1 MDNDFRKTLTKKE
14 RLSVGTD
21 LSRLFASGRY
31 GITDGF
37 RYCYRIGNGLPFNR
51 IVVSVPK
58 KCFRRAVKRN
68 LLKRRIREAYRLNKN
83 LLPVNAEKGGTDI
96 IFIYRTK
103 DILDFG
109 TIVLSVRNIL
119 ESLATKVTAMDTTPK
134 YSLGETIK
142 EAPEAAQKDAP
153 EAAQKDA
160 PEAVQKEAPN
170 AAQKDALEA
179 AQQEA
184 LEAAQQEAPEEMQKE
199 TVLQLKEG
207 PETTRKET
215 QQEKPEET
223 SESDEQH

>member
-1 MDNDFRKTLTKKE
+1 MKKKE

-31 GITDGF
+31 GFTDGF
-37 RYCYRIGNGLPFNR
+37 RYCYRIGNELPFNR

-96 IFIYRTK
+96 LFIYSSK
-103 DILDFG
+103 DILDFNAV
-109 TIVLSVRNIL
+109 VLSVRNIL
-119 ESLATKVTAMDTTPK
+119 ESLAAKVTAMDATPK
-134 YSLGETIK
+134 HSLGETIK
-142 EAPEAAQKDAP
+142 DAL

-160 PEAVQKEAPN
+160 PEAVQK
-170 AAQKDALEA
+170 DI
-179 AQQEA
+179 
-184 LEAAQQEAPEEMQKE
+184 PEEMQKE
-199 TVLQLKEG
+199 TALQLKEV

-215 QQEKPEET
+215 QQENPEET
-223 SESDEQH
+223 QESDEQH

>member
-1 MDNDFRKTLTKKE
+1 MKKKE

-37 RYCYRIGNGLPFNR
+37 RYCYRIGNGLSFNR

-119 ESLATKVTAMDTTPK
+119 ENLAAKVAAMDTTPK
-134 YSLGETIK
+134 YSLGGTIN
-142 EAPEAAQKDAP
+142 EAPDAAQKDALEAVQQEAPNAAQKDAP

-160 PEAVQKEAPN
+160 PEAVQK
-170 AAQKDALEA
+170 DI
-179 AQQEA
+179 
-184 LEAAQQEAPEEMQKE
+184 PEEMQKE
-199 TVLQLKEG
+199 TALQLKEV

-215 QQEKPEET
+215 QQEKPEEI

>member
-1 MDNDFRKTLTKKE
+1 MKKKE

-37 RYCYRIGNGLPFNR
+37 RYCYRIGNELPFNR

-119 ESLATKVTAMDTTPK
+119 ESLAAKVAAMDATPK
-134 YSLGETIK
+134 YSPGETIK
-142 EAPEAAQKDAP
+142 EAPEAVQKDTLEAAQNEAPNAAQKDAP

-160 PEAVQKEAPN
+160 PEAVQK
-170 AAQKDALEA
+170 DI
-179 AQQEA
+179 
-184 LEAAQQEAPEEMQKE
+184 PEEMQKE
-199 TVLQLKEG
+199 TALQLKEV

-215 QQEKPEET
+215 QQEKPEEI

>member
-1 MDNDFRKTLTKKE
+1 MGNDFRKTLKKKE

-31 GITDGF
+31 GFTDGF
-37 RYCYRIGNGLPFNR
+37 RYCYRIGNELPFNR

-96 IFIYRTK
+96 LFIYSSK
-103 DILDFG
+103 DILDFNAV
-109 TIVLSVRNIL
+109 VLSVRNIL
-119 ESLATKVTAMDTTPK
+119 ESLAAKVVAMDATPK
-134 YSLGETIK
+134 YSPEETIK
-142 EAPEAAQKDAP
+142 ETPD
-153 EAAQKDA
+153 AAQKDA
-160 PEAVQKEAPN
+160 PEAVQKEAP
-170 AAQKDALEA
+170 
-179 AQQEA
+179 
-184 LEAAQQEAPEEMQKE
+184 EEMQKE
-199 TVLQLKEG
+199 TALQLKEV

-223 SESDEQH
+223 PESDEQH

>member
-1 MDNDFRKTLTKKE
+1 MDNDFRKTLKKKE

-31 GITDGF
+31 GVTDGF

-119 ESLATKVTAMDTTPK
+119 ESLAAKVVAMDATPK

-142 EAPEAAQKDAP
+142 DAP
-153 EAAQKDA
+153 E
-160 PEAVQKEAPN
+160 

-184 LEAAQQEAPEEMQKE
+184 PECGAEGYTGGSTARGTECGTEGCTRGSTERGTGGSTERCTGRNAERDGAATE
-199 TVLQLKEG
+199 
-207 PETTRKET
+207 R
-215 QQEKPEET
+215 
-223 SESDEQH
+223 SS

>member
-1 MDNDFRKTLTKKE
+1 MDNDFRKTLKKKE

-37 RYCYRIGNGLPFNR
+37 RYCYRIGNGLSFNR

-103 DILDFG
+103 DILDFNAV
-109 TIVLSVRNIL
+109 VLSVRNIL
-119 ESLATKVTAMDTTPK
+119 ESLAAKVVAMDATPK
-134 YSLGETIK
+134 YSDATPKYSPGETI
-142 EAPEAAQKDAP
+142 KDAP
-153 EAAQKDA
+153 EAAQK
-160 PEAVQKEAPN
+160 
-170 AAQKDALEA
+170 
-179 AQQEA
+179 
-184 LEAAQQEAPEEMQKE
+184 EAPEEMQKE
-199 TVLQLKEG
+199 TALQLKEV

-215 QQEKPEET
+215 QQEKPEEI

>member
-1 MDNDFRKTLTKKE
+1 MDNDFRKTLKKKE

-31 GITDGF
+31 GFTDGL
-37 RYCYRIGNGLPFNR
+37 RYCYRIGNELPFNR

-119 ESLATKVTAMDTTPK
+119 ENLAAKVAAMDATPKYSDATPK

-142 EAPEAAQKDAP
+142 D
-153 EAAQKDA
+153 
-160 PEAVQKEAPN
+160 APN
-170 AAQKDALEA
+170 AAQKDALESV
-179 AQQEA
+179 QKD
-184 LEAAQQEAPEEMQKE
+184 APEEMQKE
-199 TVLQLKEG
+199 TALQLKEV

-215 QQEKPEET
+215 PQEKPEET
-223 SESDEQH
+223 PESDEQH

>member
-1 MDNDFRKTLTKKE
+1 MKKKE

-31 GITDGF
+31 GFTDGF

-119 ESLATKVTAMDTTPK
+119 ENLAAKVVAIAATPK
-134 YSLGETIK
+134 STREETI
-142 EAPEAAQKDAP
+142 
-153 EAAQKDA
+153 KDA

-170 AAQKDALEA
+170 AAQKDA
-179 AQQEA
+179 
-184 LEAAQQEAPEEMQKE
+184 PDEMQKE
-199 TVLQLKEG
+199 TALQLKEV

-215 QQEKPEET
+215 QQEKPEEI

>member
-1 MDNDFRKTLTKKE
+1 MDNDFRKTLKKKE

-31 GITDGF
+31 GFTDGL

-103 DILDFG
+103 DILDFNAV
-109 TIVLSVRNIL
+109 VLSVRNIL
-119 ESLATKVTAMDTTPK
+119 EGLAAKVTAMDATPK
-134 YSLGETIK
+134 HSLGETIK
-142 EAPEAAQKDAP
+142 EAPDAAQK
-153 EAAQKDA
+153 
-160 PEAVQKEAPN
+160 
-170 AAQKDALEA
+170 
-179 AQQEA
+179 
-184 LEAAQQEAPEEMQKE
+184 EAPEEMQKE
-199 TVLQLKEG
+199 TALQLKEV

-215 QQEKPEET
+215 QQENPEET

>member
-1 MDNDFRKTLTKKE
+1 MDNDFRKTLKKKE

-96 IFIYRTK
+96 IFIYRTT

-119 ESLATKVTAMDTTPK
+119 ESLAAKVVAMDATPK
-134 YSLGETIK
+134 YSPGETIK
-142 EAPEAAQKDAP
+142 DTLEAAQN
-153 EAAQKDA
+153 EA
-160 PEAVQKEAPN
+160 PEAVQKEAP
-170 AAQKDALEA
+170 
-179 AQQEA
+179 
-184 LEAAQQEAPEEMQKE
+184 EEMQKE
-199 TVLQLKEG
+199 TALQLKEV

-215 QQEKPEET
+215 QQEKPEEI

>member
-1 MDNDFRKTLTKKE
+1 MDNDFRKTLKKKE

-31 GITDGF
+31 GFTDGF
-37 RYCYRIGNGLPFNR
+37 RYCYRIGNELSFNR

-96 IFIYRTK
+96 LFIYSSK
-103 DILDFG
+103 DILDFNAV
-109 TIVLSVRNIL
+109 VLSVRNIL
-119 ESLATKVTAMDTTPK
+119 ESLAAKVTVIAATPK
-134 YSLGETIK
+134 STREETIK
-142 EAPEAAQKDAP
+142 ETPDAAQKDAP
-153 EAAQKDA
+153 DAAQK
-160 PEAVQKEAPN
+160 
-170 AAQKDALEA
+170 
-179 AQQEA
+179 
-184 LEAAQQEAPEEMQKE
+184 EAPEEMQKE
-199 TVLQLKEG
+199 TALQLKEV

-223 SESDEQH
+223 PESDEQH

>member
-1 MDNDFRKTLTKKE
+1 MDNDFRKTLKKKE

-96 IFIYRTK
+96 IFIYRTT

-119 ESLATKVTAMDTTPK
+119 ESLAAKVVAMDATPK
-134 YSLGETIK
+134 YSDATPKYSPGETIK
-142 EAPEAAQKDAP
+142 DTLEAAQN
-153 EAAQKDA
+153 EA
-160 PEAVQKEAPN
+160 PEAVQKEAP
-170 AAQKDALEA
+170 
-179 AQQEA
+179 
-184 LEAAQQEAPEEMQKE
+184 EEMQKE
-199 TVLQLKEG
+199 TALQLKEG

-215 QQEKPEET
+215 QQEKPEEI

>member
-1 MDNDFRKTLTKKE
+1 MDNDFRKTLKKKE

-31 GITDGF
+31 GFTDGF
-37 RYCYRIGNGLPFNR
+37 RYCYRIGNELPFNR

-96 IFIYRTK
+96 LFIYSSK
-103 DILDFG
+103 DILDFNAV
-109 TIVLSVRNIL
+109 VLSVRNIL
-119 ESLATKVTAMDTTPK
+119 ESLAAKVTAMDATPK
-134 YSLGETIK
+134 HSLGETIQDTL
-142 EAPEAAQKDAP
+142 EAAQN
-153 EAAQKDA
+153 EA
-160 PEAVQKEAPN
+160 PEAVQKEAP
-170 AAQKDALEA
+170 
-179 AQQEA
+179 
-184 LEAAQQEAPEEMQKE
+184 EEMQKE
-199 TVLQLKEG
+199 TALQLKEV

-223 SESDEQH
+223 PESDEQH

>member
-1 MDNDFRKTLTKKE
+1 MDNDFRKTLKKKE

-37 RYCYRIGNGLPFNR
+37 RYCYRIGNELPFNR

-119 ESLATKVTAMDTTPK
+119 ENLAAKVAAMDTTPK
-134 YSLGETIK
+134 YSLGETIQ
-142 EAPEAAQKDAP
+142 EAPE
-153 EAAQKDA
+153 
-160 PEAVQKEAPN
+160 

-184 LEAAQQEAPEEMQKE
+184 PEYGTEGCTRGSTARGTGCGAEGRTGVSTERGTGRNAERDGAATE
-199 TVLQLKEG
+199 
-207 PETTRKET
+207 R
-215 QQEKPEET
+215 
-223 SESDEQH
+223 SS

>member
-1 MDNDFRKTLTKKE
+1 MDNDFRKTLKKKE

-37 RYCYRIGNGLPFNR
+37 RYCYRIGNELPFNR

-96 IFIYRTK
+96 LFIYSSK
-103 DILDFG
+103 DILDFNAV
-109 TIVLSVRNIL
+109 VLSVRNIL
-119 ESLATKVTAMDTTPK
+119 EGLAAKVVAMDATPK
-134 YSLGETIK
+134 YSPEETIK
-142 EAPEAAQKDAP
+142 ETPD
-153 EAAQKDA
+153 AAQKDA
-160 PEAVQKEAPN
+160 PEAVQKEAP
-170 AAQKDALEA
+170 
-179 AQQEA
+179 
-184 LEAAQQEAPEEMQKE
+184 EEMQKE
-199 TVLQLKEG
+199 TALQLKEV

-215 QQEKPEET
+215 QQENPEET
-223 SESDEQH
+223 PESDEQH

>member
-1 MDNDFRKTLTKKE
+1 MDNDFRKTLKKKE
-14 RLSVGTD
+14 RLSVGAD

-31 GITDGF
+31 GFTDGF
-37 RYCYRIGNGLPFNR
+37 RYCYRIGNELSFNR

-103 DILDFG
+103 DILDFN

-119 ESLATKVTAMDTTPK
+119 ESLAAKVTAMDATPK
-134 YSLGETIK
+134 HSPEETIK
-142 EAPEAAQKDAP
+142 ETPD
-153 EAAQKDA
+153 AAQKDA
-160 PEAVQKEAPN
+160 PEAVQKEAP
-170 AAQKDALEA
+170 
-179 AQQEA
+179 
-184 LEAAQQEAPEEMQKE
+184 EEMQKE
-199 TVLQLKEG
+199 TALQLKEV

-215 QQEKPEET
+215 QQEKPEEI
-223 SESDEQH
+223 SDSDEQH

>member
-1 MDNDFRKTLTKKE
+1 MDNDFRKTLKKKE

-37 RYCYRIGNGLPFNR
+37 RYCYRIGNELPFNR

-96 IFIYRTK
+96 LFIYSSK
-103 DILDFG
+103 NILDFNAV
-109 TIVLSVRNIL
+109 VLSVRNIL
-119 ESLATKVTAMDTTPK
+119 ESLAAKVVAMDATPK

-142 EAPEAAQKDAP
+142 EAPEAAQQEAPDAAKKDAP
-153 EAAQKDA
+153 DAARKDT
-160 PEAVQKEAPN
+160 
-170 AAQKDALEA
+170 
-179 AQQEA
+179 
-184 LEAAQQEAPEEMQKE
+184 PEEMQKE
-199 TVLQLKEG
+199 TALQLKEV

-215 QQEKPEET
+215 QQEKPDET
-223 SESDEQH
+223 PESDEQH

>member
-1 MDNDFRKTLTKKE
+1 MDNDFRKTLKKKE

-31 GITDGF
+31 GFTDGF
-37 RYCYRIGNGLPFNR
+37 RYCYRIGNELPFNR

-96 IFIYRTK
+96 LFIYSSK
-103 DILDFG
+103 DILDFNAV
-109 TIVLSVRNIL
+109 VLSVRNIL
-119 ESLATKVTAMDTTPK
+119 ESLAAKVTAMDATPK
-134 YSLGETIK
+134 HSLGETIK
-142 EAPEAAQKDAP
+142 DAL

-160 PEAVQKEAPN
+160 PEAVQK
-170 AAQKDALEA
+170 DI
-179 AQQEA
+179 
-184 LEAAQQEAPEEMQKE
+184 PEEMQKE
-199 TVLQLKEG
+199 TALQLKEV

-215 QQEKPEET
+215 QQENPDET
-223 SESDEQH
+223 PESDEQH

>member
-1 MDNDFRKTLTKKE
+1 MKKKE

-109 TIVLSVRNIL
+109 SIVLSVRNIL
-119 ESLATKVTAMDTTPK
+119 ESLATKVVAMDATPK
-134 YSLGETIK
+134 YSLGETIN
-142 EAPEAAQKDAP
+142 EAPNAAQKDAP
-153 EAAQKDA
+153 EAAQ
-160 PEAVQKEAPN
+160 N
-170 AAQKDALEA
+170 
-179 AQQEA
+179 EA
-184 LEAAQQEAPEEMQKE
+184 LEAAQNEAPEAAQQDAPEEMQKE
-199 TVLQLKEG
+199 TALQLKEV

-215 QQEKPEET
+215 QQEKPEEI

>member
-1 MDNDFRKTLTKKE
+1 MDNDFRKTLNKKE

-31 GITDGF
+31 GFTDGF
-37 RYCYRIGNGLPFNR
+37 RYCYRIGNELPFNR

-96 IFIYRTK
+96 LFIYSSK
-103 DILDFG
+103 DILDFNAV
-109 TIVLSVRNIL
+109 VLSVRNIL
-119 ESLATKVTAMDTTPK
+119 ESLAAKVVAMDATPK

-142 EAPEAAQKDAP
+142 EAPDAAQKDAP
-153 EAAQKDA
+153 DAAQKDA
-160 PEAVQKEAPN
+160 PD
-170 AAQKDALEA
+170 AAQKDT
-179 AQQEA
+179 
-184 LEAAQQEAPEEMQKE
+184 PEEMQKE
-199 TVLQLKEG
+199 TALQLKEV

-215 QQEKPEET
+215 LQENPDET
-223 SESDEQH
+223 PESDEQH

>member
-1 MDNDFRKTLTKKE
+1 MDNDFRKTLKKKE

-37 RYCYRIGNGLPFNR
+37 RYCYRIGNGLSFNR

-119 ESLATKVTAMDTTPK
+119 ESLAAKVVAMDATPK
-134 YSLGETIK
+134 YSPGETIK
-142 EAPEAAQKDAP
+142 EAPDAAQKDAP
-153 EAAQKDA
+153 EAAQK
-160 PEAVQKEAPN
+160 
-170 AAQKDALEA
+170 
-179 AQQEA
+179 EA
-184 LEAAQQEAPEEMQKE
+184 LEAAQKEALDEMQKE
-199 TVLQLKEG
+199 TELQLKEV

-215 QQEKPEET
+215 QQEKPEEI
-223 SESDEQH
+223 SESNEQH

>member
-1 MDNDFRKTLTKKE
+1 MDNDFRKTLKKKE

-31 GITDGF
+31 GFTDGF
-37 RYCYRIGNGLPFNR
+37 RYCYRIGNELSFNR

-96 IFIYRTK
+96 LFIYSSK
-103 DILDFG
+103 DILDFN

-119 ESLATKVTAMDTTPK
+119 ESIAAKVTAMDATPK
-134 YSLGETIK
+134 HSLGETIK
-142 EAPEAAQKDAP
+142 EAPD
-153 EAAQKDA
+153 AAQKDA
-160 PEAVQKEAPN
+160 PEAVQK
-170 AAQKDALEA
+170 DI
-179 AQQEA
+179 
-184 LEAAQQEAPEEMQKE
+184 PEEMQKE
-199 TVLQLKEG
+199 TALQLKEV

-223 SESDEQH
+223 PESDEQH

>member
-1 MDNDFRKTLTKKE
+1 MDNDFRKTLKKKE

-31 GITDGF
+31 GFTDGF
-37 RYCYRIGNGLPFNR
+37 RYCYRIGNELPFNR

-96 IFIYRTK
+96 LFIYSSK
-103 DILDFG
+103 DILDFNA
-109 TIVLSVRNIL
+109 IVLSVRNIL
-119 ESLATKVTAMDTTPK
+119 EGLAAKVTAMDATPK
-134 YSLGETIK
+134 HSLGETIK
-142 EAPEAAQKDAP
+142 DAPDAAQKDAP
-153 EAAQKDA
+153 EAAQK
-160 PEAVQKEAPN
+160 
-170 AAQKDALEA
+170 
-179 AQQEA
+179 
-184 LEAAQQEAPEEMQKE
+184 EAPEEMQKE
-199 TVLQLKEG
+199 TALQLKEV

-215 QQEKPEET
+215 QQEKPEEI

>member
-1 MDNDFRKTLTKKE
+1 M
-14 RLSVGTD
+14 S
-21 LSRLFASGRY
+21 
-31 GITDGF
+31 
-37 RYCYRIGNGLPFNR
+37 FNR

-119 ESLATKVTAMDTTPK
+119 ESLAAKVTAMDATPK
-134 YSLGETIK
+134 YSPGETIK
-142 EAPEAAQKDAP
+142 DTLEAAQNEAPEAAQKEALD
-153 EAAQKDA
+153 AAQK
-160 PEAVQKEAPN
+160 
-170 AAQKDALEA
+170 
-179 AQQEA
+179 
-184 LEAAQQEAPEEMQKE
+184 EAPEEMQKE
-199 TVLQLKEG
+199 TALQLKEV

-223 SESDEQH
+223 QESDEQH